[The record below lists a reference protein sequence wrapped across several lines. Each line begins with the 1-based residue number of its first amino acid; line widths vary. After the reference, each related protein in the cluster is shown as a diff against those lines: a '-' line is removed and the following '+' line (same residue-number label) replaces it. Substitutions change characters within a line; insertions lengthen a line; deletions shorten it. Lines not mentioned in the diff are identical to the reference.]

1 MQPAAIGTRPAISA
15 AESKYTAL
23 ITGIKRRLTN
33 NFDFSATY
41 TLAEA
46 KSQIGTAADE
56 LNANNL
62 QDATLLY
69 DDPRVY
75 GPTSRTDAR
84 HSGSLAM
91 VYIVK
96 GFTIAPTYFYRS
108 PLPVQTI
115 QGVDANLNGENNDL
129 PLKAYQFD
137 GIGEAPEEIGNCET
151 WNCSRGAWRTQL
163 NLRVSKGFG
172 LFGSARI
179 EAIGEVFNLFNAKN
193 PAFTDRQQP
202 DQRRVH
208 AAERVCRRL
217 PAARAARRPDRLP
230 LLVLARNDRT
240 CEGRGHSAAP
250 FVLYGRFD
258 STRPSAMRPRPSGLG
273 SFRLTKRSSDS
284 RRRQGLEIVPLR
296 RFD

>member
-1 MQPAAIGTRPAISA
+1 LNASTVFTADFVRADGRDLNTRPRINVREIPNGVRRLAFLNVQPAAIGTRPAISA
-15 AESKYTAL
+15 AQSKYTAL
-23 ITGIKRRLTN
+23 ITGLKRRLTDN
-33 NFDFSATY
+33 LDYSVTY

-96 GFTIAPTYFYRS
+96 GFTLAPTYFYRS

-129 PLKAYQFD
+129 PLKAYKFG

-172 LFGSARI
+172 LFGNARI
-179 EAIGEVFNLFNAKN
+179 EAIGEIFNVLNAKN
-193 PAFTDRQQP
+193 PAHTIVNNQTSAAFMQPNAYAGDFQQP
-202 DQRRVH
+202 EQRVGQ
-208 AAERVCRRL
+208 L
-217 PAARAARRPDRLP
+217 
-230 LLVLARNDRT
+230 
-240 CEGRGHSAAP
+240 G
-250 FVLYGRFD
+250 FRF
-258 STRPSAMRPRPSGLG
+258 
-273 SFRLTKRSSDS
+273 SF
-284 RRRQGLEIVPLR
+284 
-296 RFD
+296 